1 MRFGIFM
8 IAIIALILV
17 TCGKNMRRV
26 SFEDALRHC
35 DSGDLVLFR
44 HREFSVTRAISH
56 FTHAGIVH
64 VGDDGATYIVETHAR
79 GDVEGRDAGVHIYDL
94 AKRVRE
100 YQGTVALARLKTP
113 LSASQRARFS
123 VQKYLD
129 IPFYQGYASHFV
141 KHCLVLPS
149 RPSRSAKTSPGMFC
163 SEFIGRVQKDIG
175 LRGGHA
181 RNDCLTPDNLADQK
195 SYRAARI
202 INVR

>member
-1 MRFGIFM
+1 MRFGMFM

-17 TCGKNMRRV
+17 TLTCGKSMRRV
-26 SFEDALRHC
+26 SFENALRDC

-56 FTHAGIVH
+56 FTHVGIVH
-64 VGDDGATYIVETHAR
+64 VKDGAKYIVETHAR
-79 GDVEGRDAGVHIYDL
+79 GDVKGQDAGVHIYDL
-94 AKRVRE
+94 AKRIRE

-113 LSASQRARFS
+113 LSASQRARFN

-129 IPFYQGYASHFV
+129 IPFYQGYAAHFV
-141 KHCLVLPS
+141 THCLVLPS

-175 LRGGHA
+175 IRAGHA
-181 RNDCLTPDNLADQK
+181 RDDCMTPDNLADQE

-202 INVR
+202 IQ